1 MKNMN
6 KIIFMNGSPNKDGN
20 TFRIGE
26 EILQNIPHDI
36 LQMSDYKVSQYG
48 NIYEDDQINEI
59 FKALEDKDTIVI
71 GAPVYWYTVGGILK
85 TFIDRLYLLPEA
97 EILKGKKLYFF
108 AQGSAPDEGT
118 VKTIEHLAT
127 RVAELMGMDLK
138 SVIVD
143 SSDGSKIVSSMS
155 ILN

>member
-1 MKNMN
+1 MN
-6 KIIFMNGSPNKDGN
+6 KIIFMNSSPNKNGN
-20 TFRIGE
+20 TYRIGE
-26 EILQNIPHDI
+26 ELLKDIPHDV

-48 NIYEDDQINEI
+48 NVLADDQIKDI
-59 FKALEDKDTIVI
+59 FKLLEDKDTILI

-85 TFIDRLYLLPEA
+85 TFIDRLYMLPEA

-118 VKTIEHLAT
+118 IKTIEHLAN

-138 SVIVD
+138 NVIVD
-143 SSDGSKIVSSMS
+143 SSAGNKILNNMS
-155 ILN
+155 IEN

>member
-1 MKNMN
+1 MS
-6 KIIFMNGSPNKDGN
+6 KIIFVNGSPNKNGN

-26 EILQNIPHDI
+26 ELLKNISHDI
-36 LQMSDYKVSQYG
+36 LHMVDYRVDQYG
-48 NIYEDDQINEI
+48 AVTKGDEI
-59 FKALEDKDTIVI
+59 VKFLKQLKDKNTIVI

-85 TFIDRLYLLPEA
+85 TFIDRLYMLPEA

-118 VKTIEHLAT
+118 IGTIEHLAT

-138 SVIVD
+138 SVVVD
-143 SSDGSKIVSSMS
+143 SSDGRKILSSMS
-155 ILN
+155 IQN